1 VVQGHHSSHQQLTMK
16 EIKNEQDFA
25 DLCLALEQNNSEPM
39 GHVWLQFYPS
49 YYLTLDDTRCIRFGH
64 KP

>member
-1 VVQGHHSSHQQLTMK
+1 MK